1 MNQMS
6 NTESSKAEKR
16 IEEQIQ
22 EIIDEVVN
30 VQLALHGGSA
40 SLTAYEDG
48 VAWVKFHGACAG
60 CMASSDTLEMVV
72 KESIMGKLPEVKD
85 PTAAGDSFLGAFMF
99 AYLHGWSLKDC
110 ATLANATGAAAVAKM
125 GSGTAVPTK
134 DEVKAVLA
142 SRNIVYDL

>member
-1 MNQMS
+1 MF
-6 NTESSKAEKR
+6 
-16 IEEQIQ
+16 I
-22 EIIDEVVN
+22 
-30 VQLALHGGSA
+30 
-40 SLTAYEDG
+40 
-48 VAWVKFHGACAG
+48 
-60 CMASSDTLEMVV
+60 
-72 KESIMGKLPEVKD
+72 VKD
-85 PTAAGDSFLGAFMF
+85 GGKGCCIATPEDPEGTRYHGFKVPLVDTTAAGDSFLGAFMF

>member
-1 MNQMS
+1 MS
-6 NTESSKAEKR
+6 KTGNN
-16 IEEQIQ
+16 IEEKIQ

-40 SLTAYEDG
+40 SLTSYEDG

-85 PTAAGDSFLGAFMF
+85 VMLDNTVSEDLLDMARK
-99 AYLHGWSLKDC
+99 SLNGGIPREEK
-110 ATLANATGAAAVAKM
+110 
-125 GSGTAVPTK
+125 
-134 DEVKAVLA
+134 
-142 SRNIVYDL
+142 

>member
-85 PTAAGDSFLGAFMF
+85 VMLDNTVSEDLLDMARKILNGGISRE
-99 AYLHGWSLKDC
+99 
-110 ATLANATGAAAVAKM
+110 AK
-125 GSGTAVPTK
+125 
-134 DEVKAVLA
+134 
-142 SRNIVYDL
+142 